1 MLTAEL
7 TETFLKELKP
17 SDEDHIAEILRVY
30 RKLTD
35 EIASSTE
42 TIPRAQLIVNS
53 MNSRSLYETIG
64 YGIIA
69 LKSVDSLD
77 FPEDD
82 KEKIKDGIRELLCQ
96 KVGVWKKSDENV

>member
-7 TETFLKELKP
+7 AETFLNELKP
-17 SDEDHIAEILRVY
+17 SDEDHVAEILRVY

-53 MNSRSLYETIG
+53 LNSRSLYETIG

-69 LKSVDSLD
+69 LKSFDSLD

-82 KEKIKDGIRELLCQ
+82 K
-96 KVGVWKKSDENV
+96 

>member
-1 MLTAEL
+1 MMTDEL
-7 TETFLKELKP
+7 REAFLKELKS
-17 SDEDHIAEILRVY
+17 SDEDHVAEILKVY
-30 RKLTD
+30 KKLSN
-35 EIASSTE
+35 EISSATE

-69 LKSVDSLD
+69 LQSVDSLD
-77 FPEDD
+77 FLKDD
-82 KEKIKDGIRELLCQ
+82 KEKIKDGIRELLCK